1 MTTASSASAGVDP
14 IPVESHDTAMLTCP
28 YYQGIKGGRC
38 VSGCWEEPACHAD
51 EPTGGWRARDSRGR
65 FITVTPEQARATAAQ
80 DGLDDYLRR
89 HPPLHPLATKEQP

>member
-1 MTTASSASAGVDP
+1 MTTPHPASDDVEP
-14 IPVESHDTAMLTCP
+14 IAVESLDTAMLTCP

-51 EPTGGWRARDSRGR
+51 EPTGGWRARDRHGK
-65 FITVTPEQARATAAQ
+65 FITVTKEQLRATAQ

-89 HPPLHPLATKEQP
+89 HPPLHAPKEQP